1 MRTTFI
7 SILFLCL
14 LAPLLSGQDQREPIT
29 GFASL
34 VGMRNIVVTPVER
47 AQTALLIDGGTIDT
61 DGFTGLVINVIGQVE
76 GAATN
81 KGVIGAV
88 LIPDVPPYDY
98 AFKTLGLLPAIMEVT
113 TPLETGQQYFMTKQA
128 RFDVGFPRYRVLF
141 YNTSN
146 TAVRLAIFGY
156 RTR

>member
-1 MRTTFI
+1 MRTTLIF
-7 SILFLCL
+7 ILFLSVF
-14 LAPLLSGQDQREPIT
+14 APLLSAENEREPIT

-34 VGMRNIVVTPVER
+34 VGMRNIVVTPVDR
-47 AQTALLIDGGTIDT
+47 TQTALLIDGGTIDT

-81 KGVIGAV
+81 KGMIGAV
-88 LIPDVPPYDY
+88 LIPDVSPYDY
-98 AFKTLGLLPAIMEVT
+98 AFKTLGLLPAVMEVT

-141 YNTSN
+141 YNTTN